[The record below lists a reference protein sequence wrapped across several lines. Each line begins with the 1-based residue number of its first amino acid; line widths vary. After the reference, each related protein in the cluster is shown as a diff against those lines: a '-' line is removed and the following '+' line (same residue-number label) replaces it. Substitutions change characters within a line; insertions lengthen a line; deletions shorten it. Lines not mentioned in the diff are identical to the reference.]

1 MRNRTSDTPKGTE
14 DGMKMDF
21 RLEPIKRVIRASFPD
36 LDISVVD
43 NARDDVGGV
52 LYVKNA
58 PSEFASSMGLSM
70 DFVMVPLDDRNKSEF
85 LVVPIPE
92 QEPEVPPSPAA
103 IRF

>member
-1 MRNRTSDTPKGTE
+1 
-14 DGMKMDF
+14 
-21 RLEPIKRVIRASFPD
+21 
-36 LDISVVD
+36 
-43 NARDDVGGV
+43 V